1 MRIARWSFLAVLF
14 LGAVFPLVRNY
25 DFLNDAHTV
34 LVLLLVGT
42 NLIFVPKNK
51 RDVVRM
57 LLGAGASGKSNLL
70 FLLVGIIGVAA
81 DIWTGSLFHLIVWCF
96 LLAIAVMELAS
107 PTKLEGR

>member
-14 LGAVFPLVRNY
+14 LGAVSPLVRNY
-25 DFLNDAHTV
+25 DFLNDAHIM
-34 LVLLLVGT
+34 LVLLLVGI

-81 DIWTGSLFHLIVWCF
+81 GIWTGSLFHLIVW
-96 LLAIAVMELAS
+96 
-107 PTKLEGR
+107 

>member
-1 MRIARWSFLAVLF
+1 M
-14 LGAVFPLVRNY
+14 
-25 DFLNDAHTV
+25 
-34 LVLLLVGT
+34 LLVGI

-70 FLLVGIIGVAA
+70 FPLVGIIGVAA
-81 DIWTGSLFHLIVWCF
+81 GIWTRSLFHLIVWCF